1 MLRASTHS
9 RLVYT
14 KTGPDLH
21 GFDQAALSVSRCG
34 LATLSPVCGIVGY
47 VGHRSALDVVLDGLR
62 RLEYRGYDSAGVAV
76 VADGGLAVE
85 RKAGRLANLEARLDE
100 VGRESFAGTVG
111 MGHTRWATHGAP
123 IDRNSHPHR
132 DATGRVAVV
141 HNGIIENFVALR
153 AELEAA
159 GVEMASDTD
168 SETVAHLVA
177 FAYGDGET
185 KGDLPASVR
194 LVARRL
200 EGAFTLVVTHADE
213 PDQVVA
219 ARRSSPL
226 VVGVGEG
233 EHFVA
238 SDVSAFI
245 EHTREA
251 VELGQDQMV
260 VITRDGYDVTDFVGE
275 AAQAKPFTVNWDLS
289 AAEKGGHEY
298 FMLKEI
304 EEQPEALANTLRGH
318 FNNGRIVLDE
328 QRLSDQDLRDVDKVF
343 VVACG
348 SAYHSG
354 LVAKYAIEH
363 WTRLPV
369 EVELASEFRYRDPVL
384 DRDTLVV
391 AVSQS
396 GETADTL
403 EAVRHARSQ
412 KARVL
417 AVCNTNGAQIP
428 RESDAV
434 LYTHAGPEIG
444 VASTKAFLAQ
454 IAANYLVG
462 LALAQAR
469 GTKYPDEVAREFH
482 ELEAMPEAV
491 QRVLGTVE
499 QVRAL
504 GRELADSKAVLF
516 LGRHVGYPVALEGAL
531 KLKELAYMHAEGFA
545 AGELKHGPI
554 ALIEEGL
561 PVVVVMP
568 SPKGRAVLHSKLVSN
583 ISEIQARGARTIVI
597 AEEGDETVRPFAD
610 HLIEIPAV
618 PTLLQPLISTVPL
631 QVLAAE
637 IARSRGYDVD
647 KPRNLAKS
655 VTVE

>member
-1 MLRASTHS
+1 VL
-9 RLVYT
+9 
-14 KTGPDLH
+14 
-21 GFDQAALSVSRCG
+21 
-34 LATLSPVCGIVGY
+34 VCGIVGY
-47 VGHRSALDVVLDGLR
+47 VGHRQALDVVLDGLR

-76 VADGGLAVE
+76 LTGERLATE
-85 RKAGRLANLEARLDE
+85 RKAGRLANLEAELDR
-100 VGRESFAGTVG
+100 VGRDGFVGTAG

-123 IDRNSHPHR
+123 VDRNSHPHR
-132 DATGRVAVV
+132 DATGQLAVV
-141 HNGIIENFVALR
+141 HKGIIENFAELR
-153 AELEAA
+153 RELEAD
-159 GVEMASDTD
+159 GVEMTSDTD
-168 SETVAHLVA
+168 TEIAAHLIA
-177 FAYGDGET
+177 RAYEGATE
-185 KGDLPASVR
+185 GDLPASVR
-194 LVARRL
+194 AVCRRL
-200 EGAFTLVVTHADE
+200 EGAFTLVVTHAGE

-226 VVGVGEG
+226 VVGVGDQ

-238 SDVSAFI
+238 SDVAAFI
-245 EHTREA
+245 EFTRHA
-251 VELGQDQMV
+251 VELGQDQVV
-260 VITRDGYDVTDFVGE
+260 VITRAGYRVTDFDGE
-275 AAQAKPFTVNWDLS
+275 DAEAKPFKVDWDLS
-289 AAEKGGHEY
+289 AAEKGGHDY

-304 EEQPEALANTLRGH
+304 EEQPAAIADTLRGH
-318 FNNGRIVLDE
+318 FVGGRVVLDE

-343 VVACG
+343 VIACG

-403 EAVRHARSQ
+403 EAVRHAREQ

-454 IAANYLVG
+454 IVANYLVG

-469 GTKYPDEVAREFH
+469 GTKYPDEVGREFA
-482 ELEAMPEAV
+482 ELEAMPDAV
-491 QRVLGTVE
+491 ARVLAGIE

-504 GRELADSKAVLF
+504 GRSVADSKAVLF

-568 SPKGRAVLHSKLVSN
+568 SPKGRAVLHAKLLSN
-583 ISEIQARGARTIVI
+583 ISEIQARGARTIVV

-610 HLIEIPAV
+610 HLIEVPAV
-618 PTLLQPLISTVPL
+618 PTLLQPLVSTVPL
-631 QVLAAE
+631 QVFAAE
-637 IARSRGYDVD
+637 IARARGYDVD
-647 KPRNLAKS
+647 RPRNLAKS

>member
-1 MLRASTHS
+1 M
-9 RLVYT
+9 
-14 KTGPDLH
+14 
-21 GFDQAALSVSRCG
+21 
-34 LATLSPVCGIVGY
+34 GY
-47 VGHRSALDVVLDGLR
+47 VGHRPALDVVLDGLR
-62 RLEYRGYDSAGVAV
+62 RLEYRGYDSAGVV
-76 VADGGLAVE
+76 VLADGGLAVE

-100 VGRESFAGTVG
+100 VGRDGFAGTAG

-123 IDRNSHPHR
+123 VDRNSHPHR

-141 HNGIIENFVALR
+141 HNGIIENFAALR

-159 GVEMASDTD
+159 GVELISDTD
-168 SETVAHLVA
+168 SETAAHLVA
-177 FAYGDGET
+177 LAYATGET
-185 KGDLPASVR
+185 AGDFPASVR
-194 LVARRL
+194 AVCRRL
-200 EGAFTLVVTHADE
+200 EGAFTLVFTHADH
-213 PDQVVA
+213 PDLIVA

-226 VVGVGEG
+226 VVGIGDGET
-233 EHFVA
+233 FLA
-238 SDVSAFI
+238 SDVAAFI
-245 EHTREA
+245 EHTSQA
-251 VELGQDQMV
+251 VELGQDQV
-260 VITRDGYDVTDFVGE
+260 VLITRDGYEVTDFAGE
-275 AAQAKPFTVNWDLS
+275 PAPAKPFTVDWDLS

-304 EEQPEALANTLRGH
+304 EEQPTALADTLRGH
-318 FNNGRIVLDE
+318 FVGGRIVLDE
-328 QRLSDQDLRDVDKVF
+328 QRLSDQELRDVDKVF

-384 DRDTLVV
+384 DRSTLVV
-391 AVSQS
+391 AISQS

-403 EAVRHARSQ
+403 EAVRHAREQ

-454 IAANYLVG
+454 VAANYLVG

-491 QRVLGTVE
+491 RTVLGTSE
-499 QVRAL
+499 RVREL
-504 GRELADSKAVLF
+504 GRELADAKAVLF

-610 HLIEIPAV
+610 ELIEVPAV
-618 PTLLQPLISTVPL
+618 PTLLQPLVSTVPL